1 MKAYQNC
8 LFTKAY
14 AQEQTRMHVASNK
27 LKAGSIITCSVAC
40 MFEGYNHELAED
52 YYSIYPQAVYTL
64 DAIYEGLKIK
74 EEQDQFHIDFYD
86 AIPEGGDTK
95 QGWHNFMSQLMLD
108 PNQGTILHDKSDLSK
123 IVGLL
128 HLRAAGGDIPT
139 DDEFKRATIGDRY
152 CPAKYEASS
161 ANRSAMAAY
170 MSAMAAGS
178 AVASAYAAISAHM
191 AAIYA
196 GVYRNWQWQR
206 DTLLQCMR
214 DC

>member
-1 MKAYQNC
+1 
-8 LFTKAY
+8 
-14 AQEQTRMHVASNK
+14 
-27 LKAGSIITCSVAC
+27 
-40 MFEGYNHELAED
+40 MFDGYNHEFAED
-52 YYSIYPQAVYTL
+52 YYSICSQVVYTL
-64 DAIYEGLKIK
+64 DAIYEGLEIK
-74 EEQDQFHIDFYD
+74 EYKYQFHIDFYD

-128 HLRAAGGDIPT
+128 YLRAAGGDIPT
-139 DDEFKRATIGDRY
+139 ADEFKRAAMDGVA
-152 CPAKYEASS
+152 CPAKYDVSA
-161 ANRSAMAAY
+161 ANRSASAAY
-170 MSAMAAGS
+170 MAARAAS
-178 AVASAYAAISAHM
+178 LAVASAYAARDAHM

>member
-14 AQEQTRMHVASNK
+14 AQEQARIHVASNK
-27 LKAGSIITCSVAC
+27 LKASSGKNCSIAC
-40 MFEGYNHELAED
+40 MFDGYNHELAED
-52 YYSIYPQAVYTL
+52 YYSMYPQVIYTL
-64 DAIYEGLKIK
+64 DAIYEGLEIK
-74 EEQDQFHIDFYD
+74 EYKYQFHIDFYD

-108 PNQGTILHDKSDLSK
+108 QNQGTIVHDRSDASK

-128 HLRAAGGDIPT
+128 YLRAAGGDIPT
-139 DDEFKRATIGDRY
+139 KDEFKRVTIAESS

-170 MSAMAAGS
+170 MSAMASGS
-178 AVASAYAAISAHM
+178 AVASAYAASSAHM